1 MVSGRQGRFASLEK
15 LTLFITCDREQ
26 SVKVMAFNLPMGKD
40 LVCNSL
46 FLFINYCNLG
56 SCVLSFILTSIGIF
70 IYSFEFKLI
79 MFKY

>member
-1 MVSGRQGRFASLEK
+1 MSGRQGCFASLEK
-15 LTLFITCDREQ
+15 LTLFIMCDREQ
-26 SVKVMAFNLPMGKD
+26 SVKITAFYLPMGKD

-56 SCVLSFILTSIGIF
+56 CCVLSFILTSIGNF

>member
-1 MVSGRQGRFASLEK
+1 MSGRQGCFASLEK
-15 LTLFITCDREQ
+15 LTLFIMCDREQ
-26 SVKVMAFNLPMGKD
+26 SVKIMAFNLPMGKD

-56 SCVLSFILTSIGIF
+56 CCVLFFILTSIGNF
-70 IYSFEFKLI
+70 IYSFKLKRI